1 MTLNQVIQ
9 RLSEIVGAHKQLRSF
24 AYVRSAPEYIFK
36 SMSDKKIT
44 YPICVVEHSTGQIQS
59 TQHLST
65 HQLRLYVLD
74 LVNRANETD
83 TNEQD
88 VLSDAFSIAED
99 LIALIRDPAYAD
111 TWFTV
116 GDGSVTMIADYTQD
130 YVGGVAF
137 DLPLSTMFFG
147 DRCAVPASELPAE
160 TVDIITTARDYVL
173 IQFENTTDTNTF
185 SLPSLVGKSI
195 LTLIRGDTP
204 QVSVVGTPLPVA
216 DWDENTTSKQK
227 IEFKFNSVAG
237 SVLWGIGNNLFEHEV
252 ITIICK

>member
-9 RLSEIVGAHKQLRSF
+9 RLSEIVGAHKQLRTF
-24 AYVRSAPEYIFK
+24 AYVRSAPDYIF
-36 SMSDKKIT
+36 STASDKKVT

-65 HQLRLYVLD
+65 HQLRFYVLD
-74 LVNRANETD
+74 LINLANETNS
-83 TNEQD
+83 NEND
-88 VLSDAFSIAED
+88 ILSDAFSIAED
-99 LIALIRDPAYAD
+99 LIAMIRDPAYND

-130 YVGGVAF
+130 SVGGVAF
-137 DLPLSTMFFG
+137 DLPISTMFFG

-160 TVDIITTARDYVL
+160 TVQIISTARDYVL

-185 SLPSLVGKSI
+185 SLSALVGKSI
-195 LTLIRGDTP
+195 LTLIREATP
-204 QVSVVGTPLPVA
+204 QVPVLIPTPVA
-216 DWDENTTSKQK
+216 SWTDTKQSR
-227 IEFKFNSVAG
+227 EYSFNNVTGA
-237 SVLWGIGNNLFEHEV
+237 VTWAVGNNLFPREV

>member
-44 YPICVVEHSTGQIQS
+44 YPICVIEHSTGQIQS

-65 HQLRLYVLD
+65 HLMRFYVLD
-74 LVNRANETD
+74 LINRANETD
-83 TNEQD
+83 SNEQD

-99 LIALIRDPAYAD
+99 LIALIRDPAYTD

-116 GDGSVTMIADYTQD
+116 GDGSVTMITDYTQD

-137 DLPLSTMFFG
+137 DLPISTMFFG

-160 TVDIITTARDYVL
+160 TVEIISTARDYVL

-185 SLPSLVGKSI
+185 TLASLVGKSI
-195 LTLIRGDTP
+195 LTLIREDMP
-204 QVSVVGTPLPVA
+204 QVPVIGTPKPVD
-216 DWDENTTSKQK
+216 DWTDTMDRREYNH
-227 IEFKFNSVAG
+227 NSLTGA
-237 SVLWGIGNNLFEHEV
+237 VLFGVGNNLFPGEV